1 MEQLNFPH
9 YTINLKN
16 RENKPYIFD
25 QVRKKWLLCTPEEW
39 VRVHVVSYLIET
51 KGYPASWMR
60 VEQELRVF
68 GTRKRFDL
76 VVVDAAMKSHIL
88 VECKAPSVPINQK
101 TFDQI
106 TRYNLELQCPY
117 LMVSNG
123 LNHYFCKMN
132 FEENSLTWIEEL
144 PNYSSIS

>member
-1 MEQLNFPH
+1 M
-9 YTINLKN
+9 NLKN

-25 QVRKKWLLCTPEEW
+25 RVRKKWLLCTPEEW

-88 VECKAPSVPINQK
+88 IECKAPFSS
-101 TFDQI
+101 DQSK
-106 TRYNLELQCPY
+106 NL
-117 LMVSNG
+117 
-123 LNHYFCKMN
+123 
-132 FEENSLTWIEEL
+132 
-144 PNYSSIS
+144 